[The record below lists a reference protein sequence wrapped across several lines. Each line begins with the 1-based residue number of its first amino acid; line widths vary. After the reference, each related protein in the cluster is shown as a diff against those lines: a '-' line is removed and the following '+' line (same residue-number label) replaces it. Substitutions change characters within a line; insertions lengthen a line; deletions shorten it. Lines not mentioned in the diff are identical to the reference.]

1 MKSERIVRYTL
12 DEIKGLK
19 GKTDWARVEA
29 LTDADIEK
37 AIASDPDAAPILD
50 EEWFKNAEIVF
61 PPGKSALSLRVD
73 SDVLA
78 WFKNQGKGYQ
88 SRMNAVLRAYME
100 AQTKKAG

>member
-1 MKSERIVRYTL
+1 MKSRHIVRKSL
-12 DEIKGLK
+12 AGLGK

-37 AIASDPDAAPILD
+37 AIAEDPDAAPILD

>member
-1 MKSERIVRYTL
+1 MKSGTIVRKSL
-12 DEIKGLK
+12 SELGK
-19 GKTDWARVEA
+19 GKTDWARVNA

-37 AIASDPDAAPILD
+37 AIAEDPDAAPILD

-78 WFKNQGKGYQ
+78 WFKSKGKGYQ
-88 SRMNAVLRAYME
+88 SRMNAVLRAYMD
-100 AQTKKAG
+100 AQKKKAG